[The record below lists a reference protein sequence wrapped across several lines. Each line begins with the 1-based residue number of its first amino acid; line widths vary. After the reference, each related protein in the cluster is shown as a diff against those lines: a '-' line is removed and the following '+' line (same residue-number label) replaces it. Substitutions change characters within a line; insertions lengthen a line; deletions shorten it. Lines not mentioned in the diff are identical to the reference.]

1 MPKLLSCGLEQVPI
15 YLLSDRCQDSTYV
28 ALRGGRL
35 EYLPAA
41 QPEKALA
48 EIRVTVDKMKSLQ
61 RTYVPV
67 GPRLDAAPGTNPYGP
82 DDFNYY

>member
-1 MPKLLSCGLEQVPI
+1 
-15 YLLSDRCQDSTYV
+15 
-28 ALRGGRL
+28 
-35 EYLPAA
+35 LPAA

-48 EIRVTVDKMKSLQ
+48 EIRVTVDKMKSFQ
-61 RTYVPV
+61 RAYVPV